1 MVTSNN
7 AKSLS
12 EVQAFSSNINDLTK
26 FIEEVPRN
34 SQVICCLVADKV
46 ADKVVVARLFSWL
59 AGSINIFYSLY
70 FGLYDLR
77 KYYKHKCLGLKLWDY
92 FIIF

>member
-59 AGSINIFYSLY
+59 AGSINIFYS
-70 FGLYDLR
+70 FGNILTIID
-77 KYYKHKCLGLKLWDY
+77 KY
-92 FIIF
+92 